1 MKLNSASA
9 KSEGAQERTL
19 VPRGLAN
26 VQRRIGHTNLVRR
39 IAGECAVTVCEH
51 ECRDLWATSPGSWLS
66 KQLHPKQ
73 GARVAKPIRLL
84 WEHVVFCHV
93 V

>member
-9 KSEGAQERTL
+9 KSEGAHERTL

-51 ECRDLWATSPGSWLS
+51 ECRDLWATWVLAQQAAAP
-66 KQLHPKQ
+66 Q